1 MLCEDIQGRL
11 AVFSLNLAICA
22 MKQQLLNDRLVLKK
36 QQLIIYLFLALD
48 RRAEPYNCYVQRGA
62 LFLIDR
68 IDIATQMY
76 Q

>member
-36 QQLIIYLFLALD
+36 QQLIIYLFFALD
-48 RRAEPYNCYVQRGA
+48 RRVEP
-62 LFLIDR
+62 
-68 IDIATQMY
+68 
-76 Q
+76 